1 MLWTWRSVGDYSVTS
16 ALTPYLCA
24 PGSAVSHG
32 PFFSGHRLG
41 PSHTQVSPCALP
53 MDTWPFVLHF
63 HSIHTC
69 THNRK
74 LSLGKQRWSLIRRQG
89 THCWSGQSIARQAY
103 SPAHCFH
110 IVRPIYTSMPLFSC
124 TSFLPLSLTEICEV
138 FWRASAV
145 VLVEFLA
152 SAWLL

>member
-32 PFFSGHRLG
+32 PFFSGHLLG

-53 MDTWPFVLHF
+53 MDTWPFGLTVLLHF

-69 THNRK
+69 THNRE
-74 LSLGKQRWSLIRRQG
+74 LALGKQIEMEFNKKTGHTLLIRAEHSQ
-89 THCWSGQSIARQAY
+89 
-103 SPAHCFH
+103 
-110 IVRPIYTSMPLFSC
+110 TSLLTSPLFTHSQ
-124 TSFLPLSLTEICEV
+124 TNLYQYAFIFLHQ
-138 FWRASAV
+138 
-145 VLVEFLA
+145 FLA
-152 SAWLL
+152 FVSHWDLWGLLESVCCSPCWVSG